1 MIEKRT
7 IPDIIAMKSDSE
19 ITLLISNIT
28 NTKIMSNRQANIT
41 LTSISQP
48 FMYHSDYSM
57 DLEPWIHSTL

>member
-19 ITLLISNIT
+19 ITLLISNII
-28 NTKIMSNRQANIT
+28 NNKIMSNRQANIP

-48 FMYHSDYSM
+48 FMYHSDHSM

>member
-28 NTKIMSNRQANIT
+28 NTKIMRDRQTNIT

-48 FMYHSDYSM
+48 FMYHF
-57 DLEPWIHSTL
+57 EKHN

>member
-7 IPDIIAMKSDSE
+7 IPDIIAMKSVRE

-28 NTKIMSNRQANIT
+28 NTKIMSSRQNNIT

-48 FMYHSDYSM
+48 FMHHFDYTM
-57 DLEPWIHSTL
+57 DLEPRIHSTL